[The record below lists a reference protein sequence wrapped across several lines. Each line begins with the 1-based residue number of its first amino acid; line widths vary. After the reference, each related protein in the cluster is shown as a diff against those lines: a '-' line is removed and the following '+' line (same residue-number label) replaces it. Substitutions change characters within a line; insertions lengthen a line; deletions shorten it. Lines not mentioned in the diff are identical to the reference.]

1 MCFFWRNSYATFYHH
16 KIKREQAELAT
27 GSVRWKKMFLKIF
40 QNWKG
45 KHLWL
50 SLFFN
55 KVAGLRP
62 ATLLKKRSIT
72 VAFSVNFAKS
82 LRGPFLQKTSKQ
94 LLLTKKKLIWKV
106 FNSCFK
112 VGPSVIYTFCKIL
125 HYAYFDSIL
134 VKENCCEN
142 TSIYG
147 TSLLEWMEH

>member
-1 MCFFWRNSYATFYHH
+1 
-16 KIKREQAELAT
+16 
-27 GSVRWKKMFLKIF
+27 MFLKFF
-40 QNWKG
+40 QNSKG

-106 FNSCFK
+106 FKSCFK

-147 TSLLEWMEH
+147 TSLLE